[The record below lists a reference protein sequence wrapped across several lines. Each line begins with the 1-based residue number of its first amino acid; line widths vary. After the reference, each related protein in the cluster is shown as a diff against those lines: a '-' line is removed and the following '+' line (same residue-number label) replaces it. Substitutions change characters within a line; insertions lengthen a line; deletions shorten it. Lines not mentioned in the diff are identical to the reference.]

1 MFIKLTTRE
10 HLNSTRHAWVGC
22 IATQICANWWRS
34 PTRVC
39 KDGDALIHD
48 FHVRL
53 WFPPSHHPP
62 AFVIYLIYIYILIL
76 ILVILIHSLEWRKD
90 LSCRAVDPSK
100 LASIP
105 WWSPVTTLCHI
116 IEQQLQIKSSY
127 MSCLMIICLN
137 TSNLQKDQKSFSP
150 IFS

>member
-1 MFIKLTTRE
+1 MKITYSSLQR
-10 HLNSTRHAWVGC
+10 WGC
-22 IATQICANWWRS
+22 FNTWLPCEALVPSKS
-34 PTRVC
+34 PSSSFCDLFARP
-39 KDGDALIHD
+39 GLID
-48 FHVRL
+48 
-53 WFPPSHHPP
+53 
-62 AFVIYLIYIYILIL
+62 IYIYILIL

-150 IFS
+150 IFP